1 MPGQKQRLR
10 GNSLTTAE
18 DSQVEI
24 CVCDT
29 GPVMLTD
36 ELQKIF
42 DRFYVVDTAR
52 TQNST
57 GLGLA
62 IAKTLVESQK
72 GQLNVASTV
81 YNGTTFKVTLLC
93 QK

>member
-1 MPGQKQRLR
+1 MKHTPTPAQI
-10 GNSLTTAE
+10 SVDTAIVG
-18 DSQVEI
+18 DQVEI
-24 CVCDT
+24 CVRDA
-29 GPVMLTD
+29 GPGIPAE
-36 ELQKIF
+36 ELPKIF

-72 GQLNVASTV
+72 GSLLVSSSADR
-81 YNGTTFKVTLLC
+81 GTTFKVKLSC
-93 QK
+93 QN